1 MLLTRPYFRER
12 TVTYARRWALSRNP
26 LFADFTGKGG
36 DCTNFVSQCV
46 LAGCC
51 TENFTPTFGW
61 YYISLDDRA
70 PAFSGVEY
78 FYNFMTGYGGYPPN
92 LTRVGPLGIEVGRGR
107 VEPGDVVQLC
117 DRGDDFY
124 HTLLVSKVTPEDIFV
139 CAHSDDALDRPL
151 SSYRLAAGQRFI
163 HIQAALVEYMD
174 DDCFDRLIT
183 GGGNFAPEVEN
194 PPDI

>member
-12 TVTYARRWALSRNP
+12 AVAYARRWALSRNP
-26 LFADFTGKGG
+26 LFADFTGRGG

-61 YYISLDDRA
+61 YYISLEDRA
-70 PAFSGVEY
+70 PAFTGVEY

-107 VEPGDVVQLC
+107 VEPGDVVQLY
-117 DRGDDFY
+117 DRNDDFY
-124 HTLLVSKVTPEDIFV
+124 HTLIVCEVTPDDILVS
-139 CAHSDDALDRPL
+139 AHSDDALDRPL

-163 HIQAALVEYMD
+163 HIQL
-174 DDCFDRLIT
+174 CFTERCHF
-183 GGGNFAPEVEN
+183 NHMF
-194 PPDI
+194 

>member
-12 TVTYARRWALSRNP
+12 AVTYARRWALSRNP

-61 YYISLDDRA
+61 YYISLDNRA

-107 VEPGDVVQLC
+107 VEPGDVVQLY

-124 HTLLVSKVTPEDIFV
+124 HTLLVIRMTRLTDRSAAIGSLRDRDSFTFRRRLSNIWMMT
-139 CAHSDDALDRPL
+139 ALNDL
-151 SSYRLAAGQRFI
+151 
-163 HIQAALVEYMD
+163 
-174 DDCFDRLIT
+174 
-183 GGGNFAPEVEN
+183 
-194 PPDI
+194 